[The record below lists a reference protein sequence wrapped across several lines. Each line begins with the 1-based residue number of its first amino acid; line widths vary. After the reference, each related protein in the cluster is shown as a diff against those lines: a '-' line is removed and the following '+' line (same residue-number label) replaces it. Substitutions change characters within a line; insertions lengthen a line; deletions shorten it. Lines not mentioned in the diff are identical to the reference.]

1 MIQKQS
7 IKMTNSQQLAQ
18 IIGPTLSVMTLAE
31 MINLSIWE
39 ANMSSVTFLNGTLLF
54 IGGISIIR
62 IHNFW
67 VRSWTI
73 LITLIGWSMLLIG
86 ALRMFFPTAKQ
97 AGENLSTYLLLTVLF
112 VMGLFLTLKGYYP
125 NKNSSDKP

>member
-112 VMGLFLTLKGYYP
+112 VMGLFLTLKGDR
-125 NKNSSDKP
+125 KSVV